1 MKPERNWTSAELL
14 ELLPGLLEAG
24 GTLPLVISGSSMS
37 PFLIHGRDTVYLSK
51 ICQPVKPGDM
61 VLYRRYN
68 GELLLHRIRRTDA
81 RGITLLGDAQTHEE
95 SGVKQEQLLAMVTAV
110 NRNGKLLTEK
120 SLVWKFFAK
129 IWLRVI
135 PLRRKLIACYA
146 WITRKR
152 R

>member
-1 MKPERNWTSAELL
+1 MEPNRTWTVEELMAF
-14 ELLPGLLEAG
+14 LPGVLEAG

-51 ICQPVKPGDM
+51 IRQPVKPGDM
-61 VLYRRYN
+61 VLYRRDS
-68 GELLLHRIRRTDA
+68 GELILHRVCRIDA
-81 RGITLLGDAQTHEE
+81 RGFSMLGDAQTQIE
-95 SGVKQEQLLAMVTAV
+95 SGVRQQQLLAVVTAV
-110 NRNGKLLTEK
+110 NRKGQLLTGK
-120 SLVWKFFAK
+120 SMVWKFFEI

-135 PLRRKLIACYA
+135 PLRRKLVACYD

>member
-1 MKPERNWTSAELL
+1 MRPDRNWTSTELL

-61 VLYRRYN
+61 VLYRRED
-68 GELLLHRIRRTDA
+68 GELLLHRIRRIDP

-95 SGVKQEQLLAMVTAV
+95 SGVKQEQLLAVVTAV
-110 NRNGKLLTEK
+110 NRKGKLLTEK

-129 IWLRVI
+129 IWLRAI

-146 WITRKR
+146 GITRKR